1 MKQKNNLSISNLFS
15 FINCYR

>member
-1 MKQKNNLSISNLFS
+1 MKQKNNLSIPNEFC